1 MAKYICTI
9 GFQTNEE
16 VSPGIWDE
24 VISEKKYVC
33 DILQNIR
40 RYEPGDKINDD
51 LTVTNTFS
59 IVADAYAFQNF
70 FAMRYVIWMGTK
82 WKINTVEVLR
92 PRLRLTVGGV
102 YNGPEPR
109 NESEGPSKEAGSD
122 SGH

>member
-9 GFQTNEE
+9 GFREDKET
-16 VSPGIWDE
+16 SPGIWDE
-24 VISEKKYVC
+24 VISERRYVC

-40 RYEPGDKINDD
+40 RYETGDKINDD

-70 FAMRYVIWMGTK
+70 FAMRYVTWMGTK

-92 PRLRLTVGGV
+92 PRLKLTVGGV

-109 NESEGPSKEAGSD
+109 SESEGPSEEVGGD
-122 SGH
+122 SRV

>member
-9 GFQTNEE
+9 GFRQDEE
-16 VSPGIWDE
+16 TSPGIWDE
-24 VISEKKYVC
+24 VISERQYVC

-40 RYEPGDKINDD
+40 RYETGDKIHDD

-70 FAMRYVIWMGTK
+70 FAMRYVTWMGTK

-109 NESEGPSKEAGSD
+109 SEPEGPSEEVGEY
-122 SGH
+122 SGV